1 LLFFFHR
8 KSERIIM
15 QRIENITAAT
25 MSDDVG
31 YGLIQDAV
39 VIINDGKIE
48 FVGPAY
54 DAPAT
59 PAADV
64 VDGNGGLLSPG
75 LIDCHTHLVWAGSRA
90 NEFAQRLHGM
100 SYQEI
105 AEQGGGIKSTVK
117 ATREAS
123 EEELLALALER
134 AEALMSQGVTTLEV
148 KSGYGLDLENER
160 KQLKV
165 ARQLAEKLPV
175 HVKTTLLAAHAVPP
189 EYQGNA
195 DGYVDDIVNNIL
207 PTLTQEG
214 LVDAVDAFCESI
226 GFSIEQ
232 TRRVFEQAKALD
244 LPVKLHAE
252 QITNQ
257 QGAKLAAEYN
267 ALSADHLEQ
276 LDEDSVKAMAENG
289 TVAVL
294 LPGAFYFL
302 RDTQKPPVELLRK
315 YKVPMAVATDA
326 NPGSSPIHHLPLM
339 LQMAATF
346 FHLTPEECLRGVTV
360 NAAKALG
367 ETQRGVIAEGNYAD
381 LALWKCQ
388 DAAEL
393 TYQTGVNPLQT
404 LWFNGV
410 AHDRVSKPWSA
421 R

>member
-1 LLFFFHR
+1 
-8 KSERIIM
+8 M
-15 QRIENITAAT
+15 QRIENINAAT
-25 MSDDVG
+25 MNDDQG
-31 YGLIQDAV
+31 YGLIHDAT
-39 VIINDGKIE
+39 VIINKGKIE
-48 FVGPAY
+48 FVGAAF

-59 PAADV
+59 PTAEV
-64 VDGNGGLLSPG
+64 IDGNGGLLTPG

-90 NEFAQRLHGM
+90 NEFAQRLHGA

-117 ATREAS
+117 STREAS
-123 EEELLALALER
+123 QEELLKLALER
-134 AEALMSQGVTTLEV
+134 AETLMSQGVTSIEV

-160 KQLKV
+160 KQLTV
-165 ARQLAEKLPV
+165 ARQLAEQLPV
-175 HVKTTLLAAHAVPP
+175 NIKTTLLAAHAVPP
-189 EYQGNA
+189 EFKDNA
-195 DGYVDDIVNNIL
+195 DGYIDEIIQNIL
-207 PTLTQEG
+207 PTLANEG

-226 GFSIEQ
+226 GFSPAQ
-232 TRRVFEQAKALD
+232 TEKVFEAAKKLR
-244 LPVKLHAE
+244 LPIKLHAE

-257 QGAKLAAEYN
+257 QGAKLAAEYQ

-276 LDEDSVKAMAENG
+276 LDEEGVKAMAENG

-315 YKVPMAVATDA
+315 HGVPMAIATDA
-326 NPGSSPIHHLPLM
+326 NPGSSPIHNLPLM

-346 FHLTPEECLRGVTV
+346 FHMTPEECLRGVTV

-367 ETQRGVIAEGNYAD
+367 EEKRGVIAEGCYAD
-381 LALWKCQ
+381 LALWNCQ

-393 TYQTGVNPLQT
+393 TYQFGVNPLKT